1 MISAILFSKPSRRS
15 LEYGRLS
22 GSLQTLSSV
31 ELGSGGHAGQQQH
44 AGGEGSGDP
53 AHRTSPFQG
62 PGGEPPTPADL
73 ARRRGPFGDYSI
85 ANTCS
90 EPPRVVALSR
100 PAP

>member
-31 ELGSGGHAGQQQH
+31 SSA
-44 AGGEGSGDP
+44 A
-53 AHRTSPFQG
+53 AA
-62 PGGEPPTPADL
+62 TPASNSTPAARAVVIL
-73 ARRRGPFGDYSI
+73 RILPLPSRVAVGSPRHRPIGRRRREPYGDYSI